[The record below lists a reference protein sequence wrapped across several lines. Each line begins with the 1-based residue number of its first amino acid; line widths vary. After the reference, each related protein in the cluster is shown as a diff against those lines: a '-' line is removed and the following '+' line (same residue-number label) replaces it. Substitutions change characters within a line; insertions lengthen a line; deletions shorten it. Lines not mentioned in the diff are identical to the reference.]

1 MTVVFILSVICVFVY
16 SGILLWHF
24 SHKKE
29 IDGFFIVSFMYDVVY
44 GILPALL
51 SWEVLFDGSQSN
63 YVKRILDLSS
73 EGILALLYYYLYALL
88 CFIVVTLAYYGRI
101 KQLQLDDRRPISKK
115 NKYPDSLL
123 PTVAWICLAI
133 GMCSLY
139 LWSKAYGSIFI
150 LMQKANSVRSG
161 YGGVT
166 NSFAF
171 FKHPA
176 KVVMLCTMLF
186 LTLILKGNPT
196 KKITV
201 RSISDFVGFILSSIC
216 SYLYLIANDGRLT
229 IMIFLLALF
238 WMFFAGKKIKHASRA
253 ILVGCVV
260 IALGLLLLLQMD
272 NITRYIRTGVWI
284 SENSGEKV
292 TELIIRELGFLPQG
306 GQTSI
311 LSAWNGKVG
320 LTAGDDLITGVFAW
334 IPTKFKPS
342 GFDDVW
348 NTNTILIYG
357 DLSVLHGQAPC
368 SIVTQAYYDLRF
380 AGIILFGILLGNFVR
395 KVDDWKP
402 SEDAMVKYAV
412 KANIMEML
420 FRAVPYFSMFDIVLG
435 FFPLLVVIVIYR
447 AVAIVKHAIQRG

>member
-201 RSISDFVGFILSSIC
+201 RSIRDFVGFILSSIC

-320 LTAGDDLITGVFAW
+320 LTAVDDLITGVFAW

>member
-1 MTVVFILSVICVFVY
+1 MTIVFILSVICVLVY

-24 SHKKE
+24 LHKKE

-51 SWEVLFDGSQSN
+51 SWEVLFDGSQSD

-73 EGILALLYYYLYALL
+73 EGILALIYYYLYALL
-88 CFIVVTLAYYGRI
+88 CFIAVTLAYYGKI
-101 KQLQLDDRRPISKK
+101 KQHQLDDQRPFSEK

-133 GMCSLY
+133 GICSLY
-139 LWSKAYGSIFI
+139 LWSKAHGSIFT
-150 LMQKANSVRSG
+150 LMLKANSVRSG

-186 LTLILKGNPT
+186 LALILKGNPT
-196 KKITV
+196 NKITM
-201 RSISDFVGFILSSIC
+201 RSISNFVGFILSSIC

-229 IMIFLLALF
+229 IMIFLLAIF
-238 WMFFAGKKIKHASRA
+238 WMFIAGKKIKHASRA
-253 ILVGCVV
+253 ILVGGVV
-260 IALGLLLLLQMD
+260 VALGLLLLLQMD

-284 SENSGEKV
+284 SENSGKKV

-320 LTAGDDLITGVFAW
+320 LTALDDLITGVFAW

-342 GFDDVW
+342 GFEDVW

-380 AGIILFGILLGNFVR
+380 AGIILFGILLGNFAR

-435 FFPLLVVIVIYR
+435 FFPLLVVVVIYR
-447 AVAIVKHAIQRG
+447 AVAIVKHTIQRG

>member
-115 NKYPDSLL
+115 NKYQDSLL

-320 LTAGDDLITGVFAW
+320 LTAVDDLITGVFAW

>member
-1 MTVVFILSVICVFVY
+1 MTIVFILSVICVFVY

-24 SHKKE
+24 LHKKE
-29 IDGFFIVSFMYDVVY
+29 IDGFFVVSFMYDVVY

-51 SWEVLFDGSQSN
+51 SWEVLFDGSQSS

-73 EGILALLYYYLYALL
+73 EGILALIYYYLYALL
-88 CFIVVTLAYYGRI
+88 CFIAVVLAYYGKI
-101 KQLQLDDRRPISKK
+101 KQDWLDDRRPISKN

-123 PTVAWICLAI
+123 PTVAWICLTI
-133 GMCSLY
+133 GVCSLY

-150 LMQKANSVRSG
+150 LMLKANSVRSG

-166 NSFAF
+166 NNFAF
-171 FKHPA
+171 FKHPT

-201 RSISDFVGFILSSIC
+201 RSISNFVGFILSSIC

-229 IMIFLLALF
+229 IMIFLLAIF
-238 WMFFAGKKIKHASRA
+238 WMFFAGKKIKHALRA

-260 IALGLLLLLQMD
+260 VALGLLLLLQMD
-272 NITRYIRTGVWI
+272 NITRYIRTGAWI
-284 SENSGEKV
+284 SENGGEKV
-292 TELIIRELGFLPQG
+292 IAPIIRELGFLPQG

-320 LTAGDDLITGVFAW
+320 LTALDDLITGVFAW

-342 GFDDVW
+342 GFEDVW

-357 DLSVLHGQAPC
+357 DLSVLHGQSPC
-368 SIVTQAYYDLRF
+368 SLVTQAYYDLRF
-380 AGIILFGILLGNFVR
+380 AGVVLFGILLGMFI
-395 KVDDWKP
+395 KKIDDWNP
-402 SEDAMVKYAV
+402 NEDAVVQFAI

-420 FRAVPYFSMFDIVLG
+420 FRAVPYFSMFDIMLG
-435 FFPLLVVIVIYR
+435 FFPLAIVIVVYR
-447 AVAIVKHAIQRG
+447 ATTIVKHTIRRG